1 MRVFLH
7 ELRAQQLIFWRNRE
21 AAFFTFLFPIL
32 LLVLIGS
39 VYGDEPIEGVD
50 APTFLLVGLLGYG
63 VAANA
68 FAGLAITLVVRRE
81 AGVLKRVRGTPL
93 GPGTY
98 LAAVIGSTLVV
109 IGLEVVAQLL
119 LGVYI
124 LGAEWPDQPMVFAA
138 AILVGTAAFAALGIA
153 VTTAVKTAEGSSAVV
168 NAIFLPMAF
177 ISGVFFSTAEHARL
191 PRGDLASAAAH
202 VPARADPRCVPPGRG
217 VRALRPRRGVP
228 LGPRRLDRGAPA
240 VSLGAQGGRRERL
253 APPGPASVVSRAA
266 PRRDPRCA
274 ADGAASTMVGAMPA
288 VDSKPTG
295 GPGSRWPRRILLL
308 GRAMVEPS

>member
-68 FAGLAITLVVRRE
+68 FAGLAITLVIRRE

-119 LGVYI
+119 LGVYV

-177 ISGVFFSTAEHARL
+177 ISGVFFSTADMPAFLEAISEVL
-191 PRGDLASAAAH
+191 PLTYLLELIRAAFLPGEGFAPSAL
-202 VPARADPRCVPPGRG
+202 V
-217 VRALRPRRGVP
+217 
-228 LGPRRLDRGAPA
+228 A
-240 VSLGAQGGRRERL
+240 VSLWGLAGLIVALRRFRWEPRE
-253 APPGPASVVSRAA
+253 GVASV
-266 PRRDPRCA
+266 
-274 ADGAASTMVGAMPA
+274 
-288 VDSKPTG
+288 
-295 GPGSRWPRRILLL
+295 
-308 GRAMVEPS
+308 